1 MNARLHLLTPFRI
14 RFTIP
19 GILPVMTLALSLVA
33 ACTGPAP
40 PRHESQT
47 APGVNLAGYQTFGW
61 STALAAAGTEAPLR
75 MLDVN
80 IRDALRTE
88 LTRRGYREDDANP
101 ELRIAWDT
109 AAVEKVR
116 SSPFSV
122 GIGVG
127 GWGGNMGGGVSVDT
141 SGVESY
147 QEGRLVIHV
156 LDAAKNQE
164 VWYGTTT
171 GRVDRGSLDAASVA
185 RAVALAME
193 DFPAQSPAP

>member
-1 MNARLHLLTPFRI
+1 MRNPLLLVP
-14 RFTIP
+14 
-19 GILPVMTLALSLVA
+19 LLALLW

-47 APGVNLAGYQTFGW
+47 APGVNLSGYSTFGW
-61 STALAAAGTEAPLR
+61 SAPAAGTGADAPLR
-75 MLDVN
+75 ILDVN
-80 IRDALRTE
+80 IRDALRAE
-88 LTRRGYREDDANP
+88 LTRRGYREDDASP

-109 AAVEKVR
+109 AAVEKLR

-127 GWGGNMGGGVSVDT
+127 GWGGSMGGGVRVGT
-141 SGVESY
+141 SGVGSY

-171 GRVDRGSLDAASVA
+171 GRVDQGSLSPDSVS

-193 DFPAQSPAP
+193 DFPARAPAN